1 MYRTYRYSPPASPGE
16 AAIGAKIMAQ
26 SFVVAVEQEQTYV
39 DTLGHDHLRLVRHG
53 DDILGGLVLLPMGQW
68 FGGQRVT
75 MTGVGSVAIAPQ
87 GREQGAATF
96 LMGAAVQ
103 EMAQAGVPISTL
115 YPAVQRLYHQVG
127 YGLGGTYCLWDIA
140 TAQIPEQRPS
150 LDLYPLYPIA
160 LDPHQLLQVD
170 RQLSWGQTHPGG
182 LDRHPFLWQRL
193 VNPGEGDSFA
203 YGLGSSQ
210 SPQGYVIYRQNRDRY
225 GPTTLTIQ
233 AWAAASQ
240 VAIASLWA
248 FFAQHRSQ
256 IDRIQWTGGVVDPLA
271 MALPEQR
278 ASLRSSTQW
287 MTRIVTV
294 ETALAQRGYPHGL
307 AVELHL
313 DIQDPLVDT
322 NQGRF
327 VLTVRD
333 GRGQVA
339 PGGRGDLVVP
349 IDALA
354 TLFTGLR
361 SAQALRTLGRID
373 ATPAAASLATVLF
386 AGDSPWMA
394 DFF

>member
-1 MYRTYRYSPPASPGE
+1 
-16 AAIGAKIMAQ
+16 MAQ
-26 SFVVAVEQEQTYV
+26 SFVVTVEQEQTYI
-39 DTLGHDHLRLVRHG
+39 DTLGHDNLRLVHQG
-53 DDILGGLVLLPMGQW
+53 NDILGGLVLLPMGQW
-68 FGGQRVT
+68 FGGQRVA

-87 GREQGAATF
+87 VRGQGAATF
-96 LMGAAVQ
+96 LMGSAVQ

-115 YPAVQRLYHQVG
+115 YPAVQRLYQQVG

-140 TAQIPEQRPS
+140 TAQLPEQRPS
-150 LDLYPLYPIA
+150 LDRYPLA
-160 LDPHQLLQVD
+160 LDPDQLLQAD
-170 RQLSWGQTHPGG
+170 RQQSWGQTHAGG

-210 SPQGYVIYRQNRDRY
+210 SPQGYVMYRQNRDRQ
-225 GPTTLTIQ
+225 GQTTLTIQ

-240 VAIASLWA
+240 AAIASLWA
-248 FFAQHRSQ
+248 FLAQHRSQ

-278 ASLRSSTQW
+278 ASLRSSSQW

-313 DIQDPLVDT
+313 DIQDSLVAT

-327 VLTVRD
+327 VLTVRH
-333 GRGQVA
+333 GRGQVT
-339 PGGRGDLVVP
+339 PGGWGDLVVP

-361 SAQALRTLGRID
+361 SAQTLRTLKLID
-373 ATPAAASLATVLF
+373 ATPEAASLATALF
-386 AGDSPWMA
+386 AGDSPWMT

>member
-1 MYRTYRYSPPASPGE
+1 MHRTYRYSPPVSAEE
-16 AAIGAKIMAQ
+16 AATGAAIMAQ
-26 SFVVAVEQEQTYV
+26 SFVATIEQEQTYI
-39 DTLGHDHLRLVRHG
+39 DSLGHDNLRLVYQG

-68 FGGQRVT
+68 FGGQRVA

-87 GREQGAATF
+87 ARGQGAATF
-96 LMGAAVQ
+96 LMGSAVQ
-103 EMAQAGVPISTL
+103 EMAQAGVPLSTL

-140 TAQIPEQRPS
+140 AAQIPEQRS
-150 LDLYPLYPIA
+150 GLDLYPMA
-160 LDPHQLLQVD
+160 LDPDQLLQAD
-170 RQLSWGQTHPGG
+170 RQPSWRQTHVGR

-210 SPQGYVIYRQNRDRY
+210 SPQGYVIYRQNRDRK
-225 GPTTLTIQ
+225 GQTTLTIQ

-240 VAIASLWA
+240 TAIASLWA

-256 IDRIQWTGGVVDPLA
+256 IDRIQWTGGAIDPLA

-278 ASLRSSTQW
+278 ASLRSITQW

-294 ETALAQRGYPHGL
+294 EAALTQRGYPHGL

-313 DIQDPLVDT
+313 DIQDPLVAT

-327 VLTVRD
+327 VLTVGE
-333 GRGQVA
+333 GRGQVT

-361 SAQALRTLGRID
+361 SAQALRTLGLID
-373 ATPAAASLATVLF
+373 ATPEAAALTTALF